1 GLGGKRM
8 KRREFITLI
17 GSAAVTW
24 PLTARAQQAQA
35 YPTRPITMV
44 VPFPAGGPT
53 DTGLFDWAISA
64 SMLSFLQFSPQV
76 LGGPPNYILAHWGST
91 GASAHANPPPRPRS
105 QLRPPTEASD

>member
-1 GLGGKRM
+1 M

-24 PLTARAQQAQA
+24 PLTARAQPAQA

-44 VPFPAGGPT
+44 VPFPAGGST
-53 DTGLFDWAISA
+53 DTGLFAWAIST
-64 SMLSFLQFSPQV
+64 STPSFLQYSPQG
-76 LGGPPNYILAHWGST
+76 LGGRPNYILAHCGST
-91 GASAHANPPPRPRS
+91 GASAHANTPPRPRS